1 MNTTMAA
8 GAIYGLIMI
17 GLGNAGVFLLYL
29 LLNTAIGVASPCYNA
44 PITVT
49 IQEKVTPGMQGR
61 IFSFIQI
68 ATSCALPF
76 GMVVFGPLADVM
88 PVQRLFNA
96 AGLMILILSLAVW
109 NMHYFSV
116 EMAGEA

>member
-1 MNTTMAA
+1 M
-8 GAIYGLIMI
+8 
-17 GLGNAGVFLLYL
+17 
-29 LLNTAIGVASPCYNA
+29 
-44 PITVT
+44 T

-61 IFSFIQI
+61 IFSFMQI

-88 PVQRLFNA
+88 PVQHLLNA